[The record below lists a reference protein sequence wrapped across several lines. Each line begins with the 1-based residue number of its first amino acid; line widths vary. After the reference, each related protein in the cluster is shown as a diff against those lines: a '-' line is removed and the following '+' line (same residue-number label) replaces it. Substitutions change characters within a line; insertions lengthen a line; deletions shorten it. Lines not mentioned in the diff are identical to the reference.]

1 MIQKLKNKFYSS
13 EDKKNLINNYL
24 SLSVLQG
31 ANFIIPLIILPYL
44 VRTLGAETFG
54 LVMFAQAFIL
64 FFNVIVDFGFSLS
77 GVREVSV
84 NRDNHQKLEEIF
96 NAIMA
101 IKLMLITISFIIML
115 GIIAIFERFTN
126 DYTLYLITFGW
137 VIGQAL
143 FPIWFFQGIEKMKYI
158 TIFKVSAQLLSLV
171 AIVIFVN
178 NPNDY
183 LLVPLFNSLGF
194 IAVGVISI
202 IIILKEFKFKLF
214 IPKFNILSD
223 YFKESSHFF
232 LSRAAVSIYTSSN
245 AFVLGLFTNNTM
257 VGYYSIAEKLY
268 IALQALYMPIVNVLY
283 PYISKERNVKLFKK
297 IFKLAIVFNFVL
309 ISGLYLI
316 APYLVELISGNQIIE
331 SIEVFRIFLLV
342 AIIVVPSIL
351 IGYPFLAALGYKN
364 YANYS
369 VVIASLVHII
379 GLLILAYTDMVNIYS
394 IVVLL
399 ILTQLTDLII
409 RITGIK
415 KNKLWQLA

>member
-1 MIQKLKNKFYSS
+1 M
-13 EDKKNLINNYL
+13 
-24 SLSVLQG
+24 LQG

-77 GVREVSV
+77 GVREVSI
-84 NRDNHQKLEEIF
+84 NRGDHQKLEEIF
-96 NAIMA
+96 NAIMT
-101 IKLMLITISFIIML
+101 IKLLLIVVSFIIMV
-115 GIIAIFERFTN
+115 GIVVTFERFTN
-126 DYTLYLITFGW
+126 DYILYFITFGW

-158 TIFKVSAQLLSLV
+158 TIFKVIAQLLSLV
-171 AIVIFVN
+171 AIVVFVN

-214 IPKFNILSD
+214 ILKLNVLNN

-283 PYISKERNVKLFKK
+283 PYISKERNIKLFKK
-297 IFKLAIVFNFVL
+297 IFKLAIIFNFVL
-309 ISGLYLI
+309 VFGLYFM

-331 SIEVFRIFLLV
+331 SIEVFRIFILV

-369 VVIASLVHII
+369 VVAGSIFHIL
-379 GLLILAYTDMVNIYS
+379 GLTLLALTGYINIYTIAVTLFFTEL
-394 IVVLL
+394 IV
-399 ILTQLTDLII
+399 LTI
-409 RITGIK
+409 RVFGIK
-415 KNKLWQLA
+415 KYKLWSVS

>member
-1 MIQKLKNKFYSS
+1 
-13 EDKKNLINNYL
+13 
-24 SLSVLQG
+24 VLQG

-77 GVREVSV
+77 GVREVSI
-84 NRDNHQKLEEIF
+84 NRGDHQKLEEIF
-96 NAIMA
+96 NAIMT
-101 IKLMLITISFIIML
+101 IKLLLIVVSFIIMV
-115 GIIAIFERFTN
+115 GIVVTFERFTN
-126 DYTLYLITFGW
+126 DYILYFITFGW

-158 TIFKVSAQLLSLV
+158 TIFKVIAQLLSLV
-171 AIVIFVN
+171 AIVVFVN

-214 IPKFNILSD
+214 ILKLNVLNN

-283 PYISKERNVKLFKK
+283 PYISKERNIKLFKK
-297 IFKLAIVFNFVL
+297 IFKLAIIFNFVL
-309 ISGLYLI
+309 VFGLYFM

-331 SIEVFRIFLLV
+331 SIEVFRIFILV

-369 VVIASLVHII
+369 VVAGSIFHIL
-379 GLLILAYTDMVNIYS
+379 GLTLLALTGYINIYTIAVTLFFTEL
-394 IVVLL
+394 IV
-399 ILTQLTDLII
+399 LTI
-409 RITGIK
+409 RVFGIK
-415 KNKLWQLA
+415 KYKLWSVS